1 MNPCLLIPI
10 YNQPQRIADVVA
22 RLEPLRLP
30 LLLVDDGS
38 DAATGA
44 VVEGLAA
51 RHPWLTLIRR
61 PHNGGRGAA
70 LKTGYLGALERGFTH
85 ALQLDADGQHDPS
98 QAPALLA
105 AAQED
110 PRALVLGVP
119 VFDESAPAA
128 RLYGRWICRAWVWL
142 ETLSFSVRD
151 PLCGLRCIPL
161 EPMRALL
168 AERPLADRMEF
179 DVELVVRLV
188 WAGVPVRS
196 VEVQVRYFDDGVSHY
211 RVLRDNWLLSRLHAR
226 LCLELL
232 ERALRGP
239 LPRAA
244 MES

>member
-1 MNPCLLIPI
+1 MTPCLLIPI

-38 DAATGA
+38 DAVTGA
-44 VVEGLAA
+44 VLEELAA
-51 RHPWLTLIRR
+51 RHAWLTLIRR

-70 LKTGYLGALERGFTH
+70 LKTGSRSALERGFTH

-98 QAPALLA
+98 QVPPLLA
-105 AAQED
+105 AAREE
-110 PRALVLGVP
+110 PKALVLGVP
-119 VFDESAPAA
+119 VFDASAPAA

-142 ETLSFSVRD
+142 ETLSFAVRD

-161 EPMRALL
+161 EPVRALL
-168 AERPLADRMEF
+168 ESRALADRMEF

-196 VEVQVRYFDDGVSHY
+196 VEVQVRYFEDGVSHY
-211 RVLRDNWLLSRLHAR
+211 RVLRDNWLLSRLHTR

-232 ERALRGP
+232 ERMLRSP
-239 LPRAA
+239 PARPAVR
-244 MES
+244 S

>member
-10 YNQPQRIADVVA
+10 YDQPQRIADVVA
-22 RLEPLRLP
+22 RLEPLGLP
-30 LLLVDDGS
+30 LLLIDDGS
-38 DAATGA
+38 DASTGA
-44 VVEGLAA
+44 VVEALAA
-51 RHPWLTLIRR
+51 RHRWLTLIRR

-70 LKTGYLGALERGFTH
+70 LKTGYRSALERGFSH

-98 QAPALLA
+98 QVPALLA
-105 AAQED
+105 AARAE
-110 PRALVLGVP
+110 PKALVLGVP

-142 ETLSFSVRD
+142 ETLSFAVRD
-151 PLCGLRCIPL
+151 PMCGLRCIPL
-161 EPMRALL
+161 EPVRALL
-168 AERPLADRMEF
+168 AERALADGMEF

-188 WAGVPVRS
+188 WARVPVRG

-226 LCLELL
+226 LCFELL

-239 LPRAA
+239 LTRPAVR
-244 MES
+244 S

>member
-10 YNQPQRIADVVA
+10 YNQPQRIGDVVA

-44 VVEGLAA
+44 VVEALAA
-51 RHPWLTLIRR
+51 RHPWLALIRR

-70 LKTGYLGALERGFTH
+70 LKTGYRSALERGFTH

-98 QAPALLA
+98 QVPPLLA
-105 AAQED
+105 AAREE
-110 PRALVLGVP
+110 PKALVLGVP

-128 RLYGRWICRAWVWL
+128 RLYGRWICRVWVWL
-142 ETLSFSVRD
+142 ETLSFTVRD
-151 PLCGLRCIPL
+151 PLCGMRCIPL
-161 EPMRALL
+161 QPMQALL
-168 AERPLADRMEF
+168 DARAFADRMDF
-179 DVELVVRLV
+179 DVEQVVRLV

-196 VEVQVRYFDDGVSHY
+196 VEVQVHYFEDGVSHY
-211 RVLRDNWLLSRLHAR
+211 RMLRDNWLLSRLHTR

-232 ERALRGP
+232 ERALRGSP
-239 LPRAA
+239 APPAVR
-244 MES
+244 S

>member
-1 MNPCLLIPI
+1 MTPCLLIPI

-38 DAATGA
+38 DAATG
-44 VVEGLAA
+44 VIIEQLAA
-51 RHPWLTLIRR
+51 RHPWLTLIRQ
-61 PHNGGRGAA
+61 PHNRGRGAA
-70 LKTGYLGALERGFTH
+70 LKIGYRIALERGFTH

-98 QAPALLA
+98 QLPPLLA
-105 AAQED
+105 AAREE
-110 PRALVLGVP
+110 PKALVLGVP
-119 VFDESAPAA
+119 IFDESAPAA

-142 ETLSFSVRD
+142 ETLSFRVRD

-161 EPMRALL
+161 EAMRVLLEERALT
-168 AERPLADRMEF
+168 DRMDF
-179 DVELVVRLV
+179 DVEQVVRLV

-239 LPRAA
+239 QARPVAG
-244 MES
+244 S